1 MSTARFAGKIFVG
14 AACVANAFLCGVPSL
29 AQSEPD
35 ESSLYKSSLHESSFY
50 ASSEDVNA
58 QASGPALAA
67 NSSTHS
73 DDLRKAESNAAKTSQ
88 NSERESFLAQE
99 SSVALPSDAHLAL
112 KIPSLTQKS
121 VLPVHSNLAVRPQ
134 RQLLGQI
141 RVIADLPPS
150 DRELAEELEI
160 WDLLVELHDSQHPPD
175 AARREVLRAK
185 IHETIVESYLDVASV
200 QAEANREAGL
210 LDALRDTALDKRDR
224 SVDRN
229 NAANFIASGTLN
241 TVGSV
246 LGFTNTIPPFPGNLN
261 QMLSGVVSTSMST
274 YAMKQGAGGKTVG
287 FGKPT
292 LLAELF
298 GRPSD
303 ERTGFPESVWRF
315 LHGHSIDHKEKSRA
329 QVLEDYW
336 IDKKHLEKHG
346 SKREQLKL
354 DIVCGVPMKKKVVT
368 IDDMNDQIHMI
379 NDIGSTVA
387 RMAHHLR
394 DLICLIDTDVI

>member
-1 MSTARFAGKIFVG
+1 MSKMSRAAKFARKFFVG
-14 AACVANAFLCGVPSL
+14 FICVAQISAIAMPAF
-29 AQSEPD
+29 
-35 ESSLYKSSLHESSFY
+35 
-50 ASSEDVNA
+50 
-58 QASGPALAA
+58 
-67 NSSTHS
+67 
-73 DDLRKAESNAAKTSQ
+73 AESN
-88 NSERESFLAQE
+88 LA
-99 SSVALPSDAHLAL
+99 
-112 KIPSLTQKS
+112 I
-121 VLPVHSNLAVRPQ
+121 RPA
-134 RQLLGQI
+134 RPLLGQI
-141 RVIADLPPS
+141 LNVSQLPPS

-160 WDLLVELHDSQHPPD
+160 WDMLVELYDAEHPPTP
-175 AARREVLRAK
+175 ARREVLRAK

-210 LDALRDTALDKRDR
+210 LDALRDSALDKRDR

-246 LGFTNTIPPFPGNLN
+246 LGFTNAIPPFPGNLN

-274 YAMKQGAGGKTVG
+274 YAMKQSAGGKTIG
-287 FGKPT
+287 LGKPT

-298 GRPSD
+298 GRPTD
-303 ERTGFPESVWRF
+303 ERTVFPESVWRF
-315 LHGHSIDHKEKSRA
+315 LHGHSLDHQDRSRA

-346 SKREQLKL
+346 SRREQLKL
-354 DIVCGVPMKKKVVT
+354 DIVCGVPMKKKVVS